1 MDEFLK
7 QYKKDI
13 KRLASELMYDIEQ
26 FASNEDYE
34 LEDVLRDVKQ
44 HLNMDNRRNQYER
57 YIILPHSKRTQDD
70 ENSLFY
76 K

>member
-44 HLNMDNRRNQYER
+44 HLNMDNRRN
-57 YIILPHSKRTQDD
+57 
-70 ENSLFY
+70 
-76 K
+76 